1 MPLVTVAEFTD
12 SIGATLA
19 RNLLEAA
26 GIPAVLF
33 DDGMASLGLGHMTP
47 ARLMVDE
54 EDLSAAQDVLA
65 DL

>member
-1 MPLVTVAEFTD
+1 MALVTVAEFTD

-19 RNLLEAA
+19 HSLLEAA

-33 DDGMASLGLGHMTP
+33 DGGMASLGLGLMTP
-47 ARLMVDE
+47 ARLMVDDA
-54 EDLSAAQDVLA
+54 DLAAAQDVLA